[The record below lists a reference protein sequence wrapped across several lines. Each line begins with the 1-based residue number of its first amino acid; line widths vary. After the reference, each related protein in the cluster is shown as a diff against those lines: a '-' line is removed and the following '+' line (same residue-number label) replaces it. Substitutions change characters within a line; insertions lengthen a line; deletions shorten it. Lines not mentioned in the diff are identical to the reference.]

1 MGWDYGFSA
10 SGEPSEIKR
19 LKKELH
25 EFWGGVE
32 LLESEPDK
40 LSVRTSLGGML
51 LDGWEPVEDMIA
63 QFPALVFADGTL
75 FTNID
80 ACS

>member
-1 MGWDYGFSA
+1 MGWYYGFSA
-10 SGEPSEIKR
+10 SGEPLEIER

-51 LDGWEPVEDMIA
+51 LDGWVPVEEMIA
-63 QFPALVFADGTL
+63 QFPAPRFCRWDAVHY
-75 FTNID
+75 ID
-80 ACS
+80 AC